1 MPEAEQGEGVSLT
14 IYNQD
19 FVVVRERRWIDL
31 PKGRGSVRFADVAA
45 TIVPET
51 VQFTPLG
58 KSDSAR
64 VIEQSYEFDLVSAD
78 RLFDKFIDEDITVV
92 TRDGGASF
100 SPLFTG
106 LTGTS
111 VEWDTRLAGGT
122 TQGVIRVE
130 ASDSIRTGTPRA

>member
-1 MPEAEQGEGVSLT
+1 MAAGSRRHWPLAAGWCVLVAAGWAAGQAPQKQPVPEAEQGEGVSLT

-78 RLFDKFIDEDITVV
+78 RLFDKFIDQDITVV
-92 TRDGGASF
+92 TRDGGE
-100 SPLFTG
+100 LKG
-106 LTGTS
+106 KLM
-111 VEWDTRLAGGT
+111 
-122 TQGVIRVE
+122 
-130 ASDSIRTGTPRA
+130 